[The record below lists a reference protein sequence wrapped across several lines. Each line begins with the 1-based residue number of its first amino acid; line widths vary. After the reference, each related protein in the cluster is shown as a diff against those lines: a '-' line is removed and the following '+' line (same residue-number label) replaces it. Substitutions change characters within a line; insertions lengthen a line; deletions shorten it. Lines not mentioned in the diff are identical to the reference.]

1 MIIIFSFLVPFF
13 LSVPKSSKYL
23 AQHKN
28 LNFQQTVIGK
38 IEKIK
43 DDTKKTELDI
53 SQSNLNQETSLD
65 NDKSEFVII
74 SSNFETPM
82 VNRPTNT
89 DIQTNSNIESDSI
102 STPSTPEQSIE
113 IQKDSELSNSIS
125 QDLPIETKTVHDS
138 IEPDIFPSLSSLQ
151 PSHSS
156 IEVDSDIHS
165 DANPFESSQSME
177 IHSTISSFDTIQTET
192 TIFSNIQSF
201 TEIETSSIEQHS
213 QQSTEE
219 DVISLSD
226 SQPSSESYQSLTE
239 IETNFILPSQSYIP
253 TEIGII
259 SQSQSSMPT
268 ETDIPSPS
276 QSSIP
281 TETDIPSP
289 SQSPLPT
296 ETDIPS
302 PSQSP
307 LPTETDIPSPSQSS
321 IPTETDIPSPSQSPL
336 PIETDI
342 PSPSQSPL
350 PIETDIPSPSQS
362 PLPIETDIP
371 SPSQSPLPIETATV
385 TFHPSTSNNDDV
397 HLPSNKHTSSET
409 DNDYSSSP
417 GFVSHYGEIVLV
429 ICGLIIIILVAFM
442 ILLIIKRRQSRVLID
457 DQYHADEPLLMP
469 GEFV

>member
-1 MIIIFSFLVPFF
+1 M
-13 LSVPKSSKYL
+13 

-102 STPSTPEQSIE
+102 STPPTPEQSIE

-125 QDLPIETKTVHDS
+125 QDLPIDTKTVHDS

-165 DANPFESSQSME
+165 DANQFESSQSME

-253 TEIGII
+253 TEISII
-259 SQSQSSMPT
+259 SQSQSSMPTETDIPSPSQSPLPTETDIPSPSQSSIPT

-307 LPTETDIPSPSQSS
+307 LP
-321 IPTETDIPSPSQSPL
+321 
-336 PIETDI
+336 IETDI

-350 PIETDIPSPSQS
+350 PIETDI
-362 PLPIETDIP
+362 L